1 MSATAENRLI
11 LVIDSDEP
19 HRARLTAL
27 LREQG
32 YDVQSVPH
40 EGALSVLR
48 EGHPF
53 GALILCSAPEPS
65 TLSPQD
71 RLGEFVARYMTH
83 VVPELLARTI
93 VLSALPHDDEAF
105 REACATLGEPFAE
118 EELLETLAACIRR
131 D

>member
-71 RLGEFVARYMTH
+71 RLGEFVALQPRPLLHGEARLAQRPQPALAH
-83 VVPELLARTI
+83 VVR
-93 VLSALPHDDEAF
+93 DEYF
-105 REACATLGEPFAE
+105 DVRHWE
-118 EELLETLAACIRR
+118 ESRR
-131 D
+131 